1 MTRDQRQFRRKDGTS
16 DENAAF
22 RVYSLVMAKNS
33 QFSTDCIGRGIDARA
48 SRLAIVT
55 RIDGTAII
63 GAIGTSKTR
72 ITKLSIKAITIR

>member
-1 MTRDQRQFRRKDGTS
+1 
-16 DENAAF
+16 
-22 RVYSLVMAKNS
+22 MAKNS